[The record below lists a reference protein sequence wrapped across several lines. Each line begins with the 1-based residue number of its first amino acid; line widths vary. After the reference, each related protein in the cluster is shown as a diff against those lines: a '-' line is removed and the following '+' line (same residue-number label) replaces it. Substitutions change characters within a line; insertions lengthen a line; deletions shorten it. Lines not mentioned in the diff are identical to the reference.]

1 MQKNAFPRRTL
12 LLGAALGLSM
22 PLLQACGGGDDHAEI
37 PTLWI
42 WPKATRT

>member
-22 PLLQACGGGDDHAEI
+22 PLLQACGGGDD